1 MRSRLFT
8 VLAVFIALVAIG
20 FTVQAQD
27 SATTETAPAEIRIG
41 YQRNGVWPL
50 LKAKGVLEALFPEST
65 ITWAVF
71 PAGPQLLEA
80 LNAGSLDIG
89 STGDTPPIFAQAA
102 GTPLVYVSVI
112 SGSGAGSAVLVPED
126 SPLQTPADLAGKKV
140 AFQKASSAHLL
151 TVRSLETFGLTYEDI
166 EPVFLA
172 PSEARAAFESG
183 SIDAW
188 TIWDPFRAAA
198 IEELGARALVEGQDV
213 AASNAFIEAS
223 NSFVEQYPETLRTI
237 LGAVSEWQDWIYDN
251 QDEYAEILAAET
263 GLEVSVIK
271 SSLRAEVQHYRWI
284 DDDAIAYQQSVADIF
299 YNLGLIPELLNIED
313 VVWIGGENPEVEA
326 TPEATLDADATEEPT
341 ATLEATPET
350 TPEA

>member
-1 MRSRLFT
+1 MRTNIFRIFSLLI
-8 VLAVFIALVAIG
+8 VIAAFG
-20 FTVQAQD
+20 FSVQAQE
-27 SATTETAPAEIRIG
+27 TETPPAEIRIG

-50 LKAKGVLEALFPEST
+50 LKAKGVLEELFPEST

-126 SPLQTPADLAGKKV
+126 SPLQSPADLAGKKV

-166 EPVFLA
+166 EPIFLA

-188 TIWDPFRAAA
+188 VIWDPFRAAA

-213 AASNAFIEAS
+213 SPSNAFIEAS
-223 NSFVEQYPETLRTI
+223 SSFVEQYPETLRT
-237 LGAVSEWQDWIYDN
+237 LLAAVSEWHDWIYDN

-263 GLEVSVIK
+263 GLEVEIIK
-271 SSLRAEVQHYRWI
+271 TSLRAEIQHYRWI
-284 DDDAIAYQQSVADIF
+284 DDEAIQYQQQVADIF
-299 YNLGLIPELLNIED
+299 FNLGLIPEPLDIEE
-313 VVWIGGENPEVEA
+313 VVWIGGENPEVEK
-326 TPEATLDADATEEPT
+326 TPEATGEALSTEEAATTEEPV
-341 ATLEATPET
+341 T